1 MIALVT
7 GATGF
12 VGSHIL
18 GALLDRGER
27 VRALVRD
34 SKKGHALRDRG
45 VEVVEGDLLDP
56 SALVAAVSGAGPIY
70 HCAAAVGP
78 ERSLKDIIETN
89 LTGVRRLCDAVATA
103 KAGRIVLLSSINVLG
118 TRHLDPA
125 TEDLSCC
132 RSHDPA
138 ADVKIDAEQVALEK
152 ARQDKIDV
160 VIVRPGFIYGP
171 GDSHNLPTLV
181 DSIRK
186 GRFAFIGSRHNIVPL
201 VHVADVAQAMVLAGA
216 APGASGR
223 TYHVGDGSRT
233 TIGDLVDLVARLQ
246 GCPAPRRVVPFF
258 LAQFL
263 CVAFELRARL
273 GPTLIKPPISR
284 AGLRFVGTSRFV
296 DISRARTELGYEP
309 SISYREGVAAAIQR
323 IPNEHLPRATH
334 VPDHPAFQESA

>member
-34 SKKGHALRDRG
+34 SKKAQVLRDHG

-56 SALVAAVSGAGPIY
+56 SSLGAAVSGAGPIY

-78 ERSLKDIIETN
+78 ERSVEEIIETN
-89 LTGVRRLCDAVATA
+89 LTGMSRLCDAVASA

-125 TEDLSCC
+125 TEDVSCR

-138 ADVKIDAEQVALEK
+138 ADVKIDAEEVALERF
-152 ARQDKIDV
+152 RQGKIDV
-160 VIVRPGFIYGP
+160 VILRPGFIYGP
-171 GDSHNLPTLV
+171 GDTHNLPILAY
-181 DSIRK
+181 SIRK
-186 GRFAFIGSRHNIVPL
+186 GRFAFIGSRHNFVPL
-201 VHVADVAQAMVLAGA
+201 VHVADVVQAMVLAGTV
-216 APGASGR
+216 PGASGR
-223 TYHVGDGSRT
+223 TYHICDGSRT

-246 GCPAPRRVVPFF
+246 GCPVPRRVVPFF
-258 LAQFL
+258 LAYFA

-273 GPTLIKPPISR
+273 GPMLIKPPISR
-284 AGLRFVGTSRFV
+284 AGLRFIGTSRFV
-296 DISRARTELGYEP
+296 DISRARTELGYKP
-309 SISYREGVAAAIQR
+309 SISYREGVAATLQR
-323 IPNEHLPRATH
+323 IPNEPLNRATH
-334 VPDHPAFQESA
+334 VHDPAYQESK